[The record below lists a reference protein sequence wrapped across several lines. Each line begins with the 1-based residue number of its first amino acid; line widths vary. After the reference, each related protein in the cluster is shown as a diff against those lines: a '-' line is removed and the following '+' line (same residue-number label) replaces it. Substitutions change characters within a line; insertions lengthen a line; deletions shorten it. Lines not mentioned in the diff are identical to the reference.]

1 MMLWHF
7 VVISPAQSRAGR
19 ESLLRAN
26 GHETPLFYMH
36 NVSSW
41 TFIRWTR
48 HRKKYWL

>member
-26 GHETPLFYMH
+26 GHETPLFICTTLAREHSYVEQGTGK
-36 NVSSW
+36 N
-41 TFIRWTR
+41 IG
-48 HRKKYWL
+48 